1 MSITHNFV
9 STLPAAADPDQVGSQ
24 EWNDDHVVVFGTG
37 AGDIAE
43 GNHTHAYG
51 NLSGSGTT
59 GQLSK
64 WTGAAVLGDAA
75 LIPPASNILTLTNAA
90 AATLALNITAAKTLT
105 LTATDNYTLTVPATG
120 TAALLA
126 TANVFTVPQMVD
138 GSADAIQLRVQG
150 HSTQTNPFFTVEDST
165 GAYKLNFDKNG
176 YFRGLGTATNA
187 DVVMTLYGGKAA
199 TSAGPALNFNMLY
212 GAAAAYP
219 TWSLAQIYA
228 EYPPSISGWPGELVF
243 KTNNAS
249 GATNLTERM
258 RIKYNG
264 TIQFPV
270 GTLMTGLGQ
279 LQLAITNASISTTF
293 GNQYF
298 LGIGNDTTFGANKY
312 FGIGLGY
319 IGNAP
324 NYNYPAYI
332 GYQEIVGTGQ
342 TKGDLVFGTRDDTTT
357 APSVPAVERMRI
369 TAAGLLLLKGNV
381 TIGSGAAGVD
391 YVLTFDGETNDGLIT
406 WMEDE
411 DYFKFADDIFIN
423 DAENIVLGTTTG
435 SKLGTNASQKLG
447 LWNATPIVQPTTAIT
462 AATFVANTSGIVD
475 DTATFDGYTI
485 GQIAK
490 ALRNIGA
497 LA

>member
-1 MSITHNFV
+1 MKLVFNPLTGKFDYIGSTGGAAAWGSIAGTLSDQTDLQTALDTRLIETNNLSDLTNV
-9 STLPAAADPDQVGSQ
+9 STARTNLGLVAG
-24 EWNDDHVVVFGTG
+24 GTG
-37 AGDIAE
+37 DIWVEKAGD
-43 GNHTHAYG
+43 TM
-51 NLSGSGTT
+51 T
-59 GQLSK
+59 GQL
-64 WTGAAVLGDAA
+64 
-75 LIPPASNILTLTNAA
+75 
-90 AATLALNITAAKTLT
+90 
-105 LTATDNYTLTVPATG
+105 
-120 TAALLA
+120 
-126 TANVFTVPQMVD
+126 FVD
-138 GSADAIQLRVQG
+138 GSTDQIQLRVQG
-150 HSTQTNPFFTVEDST
+150 HSTQTNSFFTVEDST

-199 TSAGPALNFNMLY
+199 ASAGPALNFNMLY
-212 GAAAAYP
+212 GAAAAFP

-279 LQLAITNASISTTF
+279 LQLAIANASISTTF

-298 LGIGNDTTFGANKY
+298 LGIGNDTTFGTNKY
-312 FGIGLGY
+312 FGIGFGY
-319 IGNAP
+319 IGNVP

-381 TIGSGAAGVD
+381 TIGSGAAGID
-391 YVLTFDGETNDGLIT
+391 YTLTFDGETNDGLVT

-411 DYFKFADDIFIN
+411 DYFKFSDDIFIN
-423 DAENIVLGTTTG
+423 DAENVVLGTTTG
-435 SKLGTNASQKLG
+435 SKIGTSTGQKLG
-447 LWNATPIVQPTTAIT
+447 LWNATPIVQPTTAIA